1 MDNESRIKELEE
13 LLNMVYD
20 SLDERISKLERKQT
34 DMITTIGVVAPIVIG
49 VIQII
54 ISLVK

>member
-1 MDNESRIKELEE
+1 MDNESRKEELEE

-20 SLDERISKLERKQT
+20 SLDERISNLERKQT

-49 VIQII
+49 IIQII
-54 ISLVK
+54 ISLLK